1 MQAKITKMLLRQSK
15 KIRKNRSRLSMNTK
29 NIQILILC
37 LIAATFILGAYLY
50 PQMPERMA
58 SHWDVSGSVNGY
70 MPKLWGLFLM
80 PVISTILFL
89 AFLVIPRIDPLKEN
103 IAKFRS
109 YFDLFI
115 LLLFGFLF
123 YLYLLTIAWNLGYR
137 FNIIQLMAPAIG
149 LLIYYAG
156 VLTENAKQN
165 WFIGVRTPW
174 TLSSERV
181 WNKTKQL
188 AGKLFKAAGVLAV
201 LGAAF
206 PQYAIALILVPV
218 ILAAIYPLVY
228 SYLEYQRELKEGE
241 NRSNLY

>member
-1 MQAKITKMLLRQSK
+1 MKTK
-15 KIRKNRSRLSMNTK
+15 T
-29 NIQILILC
+29 IQILILS
-37 LIAATFILGAYLY
+37 LILASFLLGAYFY
-50 PQMPERMA
+50 AIMPEQVA
-58 SHWDVSGSVNGY
+58 SHWDASGSVNGY
-70 MPKLWGLFLM
+70 MPKLFGLFLM
-80 PVISTILFL
+80 PVISTIIFL
-89 AFLVIPRIDPLKEN
+89 AFLVIPRIDPLNEN

-137 FNIIQLMAPAIG
+137 FNIIQLIAPAIG

-181 WNKTKQL
+181 WSKTNRL
-188 AGKLFKAAGVLAV
+188 AGKLFKAAGVLAA

-206 PQYAIALILVPV
+206 PERAIFFILVPV
-218 ILAAIYPLVY
+218 ILAAIYPLIY
-228 SYLEYQRELKEGE
+228 SYQEYQRE
-241 NRSNLY
+241 R

>member
-1 MQAKITKMLLRQSK
+1 MKIKIT
-15 KIRKNRSRLSMNTK
+15 
-29 NIQILILC
+29 QILI
-37 LIAATFILGAYLY
+37 TSFILASFLLGAYLY

-58 SHWDVSGSVNGY
+58 SHWDASGSVNGY

-80 PVISTILFL
+80 PIISTILFL
-89 AFLVIPRIDPLKEN
+89 AFLVIPKIDPLKEN

-109 YFDLFI
+109 YFDWFI

-137 FNIIQLMAPAIG
+137 FNMIQLMAPAIG
-149 LLIYYAG
+149 LLIYYVG

-181 WNKTKQL
+181 WNKTNRQ
-188 AGKLFKAAGVLAV
+188 AGKLFKAAGVIAV
-201 LGAAF
+201 LGAVF

-228 SYLEYQRELKEGE
+228 SYLEYQRETK
-241 NRSNLY
+241 SKNL